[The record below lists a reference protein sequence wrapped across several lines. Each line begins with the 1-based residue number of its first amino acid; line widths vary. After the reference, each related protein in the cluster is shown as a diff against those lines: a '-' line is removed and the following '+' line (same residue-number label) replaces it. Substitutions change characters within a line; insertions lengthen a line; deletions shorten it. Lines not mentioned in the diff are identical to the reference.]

1 MSWTDVFKVIGSV
14 IFSLGGASALILFFS
29 SWLGKVWAN
38 RILAED
44 KARYQ
49 REIEALKNHFNKQ
62 LAYYENQLEL
72 ARSSLSRYSENQF
85 YLYSELWGQ
94 LCDLKNSGDRLW
106 NMADNRRLLDFSKHL
121 RKTKEH
127 VMKGALLIEE
137 EHYCQLTDLLDE
149 FSNFNFNKKRLIDL
163 RQVDVGGNAYTQA
176 LGEFGIIEEN
186 KNIKDN
192 YDRLL
197 VLIKESFQ
205 KRIKG
210 DFSQINTPEANL

>member
-1 MSWTDVFKVIGSV
+1 MSWNDSFKIIGSV

-44 KARYQ
+44 KAIYQ
-49 REIEALKNHFNKQ
+49 KEIESLKNHFNTQ
-62 LAYYENQLEL
+62 LAYYKNQLEI
-72 ARSSLSRYSENQF
+72 AKSSLSRYSENQF

-106 NMADNRRLLDFSKHL
+106 DSANDKRLLDFTNHL

-127 VMKGALLIEE
+127 VIKGALLIEE
-137 EHYCQLTDLLDE
+137 EHYNQLTNILNE
-149 FSNFNFNKKRLIDL
+149 FSNFLINKKRLIDF
-163 RQVDVGGNAYTQA
+163 RQSDIRGNIYSQA
-176 LGEFGIIEEN
+176 IGEMIIIDEN

-192 YDRLL
+192 YDSLIL
-197 VLIKESFQ
+197 SIKENFQ
-205 KRIKG
+205 RRIKG
-210 DFSQINTPEANL
+210 DSIK